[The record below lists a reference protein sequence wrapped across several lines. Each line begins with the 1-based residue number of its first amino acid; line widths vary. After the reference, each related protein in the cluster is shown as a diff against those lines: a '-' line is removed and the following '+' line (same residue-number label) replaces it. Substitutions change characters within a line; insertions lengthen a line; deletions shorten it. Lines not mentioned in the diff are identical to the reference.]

1 MASSQPRTALMFVA
15 NGSEDVETVGTLD
28 VLRRA
33 QVQVTV
39 VAVEQAANTA
49 HIVLSN
55 GTKLVADQHL
65 EDTTAL
71 ALTKFDAVVIPGGG
85 PGTQTLKQN
94 DTVLQV
100 LRGYDQNK
108 KIVAAICA
116 GPTVLQAARLGLP
129 HSQSNASGAATTSVH
144 RRLRL
149 TSYPAARA
157 RLESDY
163 DYYEDTVV
171 VDGHIIT
178 SRGPATALHFGVA
191 IAKALV
197 GEKVATKVAQD
208 MLIA

>member
-1 MASSQPRTALMFVA
+1 MASPQPRTALMFVA

-39 VAVEQAANTA
+39 VAVEQAANA
-49 HIVLSN
+49 SHVELSN
-55 GTKLVADQHL
+55 GTKLVPDQRL

-94 DTVLQV
+94 GTVLQV
-100 LRGYDQNK
+100 LRSYDQNK
-108 KIVAAICA
+108 KTVAAICA

-129 HSQSNASGAATTSVH
+129 SVQGGGAATTLAH
-144 RRLRL
+144 RCLRL
-149 TSYPAARA
+149 TSYPTARA
-157 RLESDY
+157 QLESDY
-163 DYYEDTVV
+163 DYCEDTVV

-197 GEKVATKVAQD
+197 GDKVATKVAQD
-208 MLIA
+208 MLVV